1 MSEFDSS
8 LITVRSKDCF
18 NEYQRQYKHLK
29 KYPNSKK
36 IPPPSQHIIKREI
49 KKLKKMTNPPRSI
62 RITTPRE
69 FKQARNQLKKIL
81 GYTS

>member
-1 MSEFDSS
+1 MSDFNSS

-18 NEYQRQYKHLK
+18 KEYKRQYKHLK

-49 KKLKKMTNPPRSI
+49 KKLKEMTNPPRSI

-69 FKQARNQLKKIL
+69 FRQARNELKKIL